1 MTSSSICVLN
11 VRLSFSWDNVALPR
25 PHNTALLQQP
35 FTQPLRCT
43 WSDRW
48 TLWFCACICSIVCA
62 CTHAW
67 IHACVT
73 ICVWPSM
80 RARTHACMWMHLCM
94 SVIVLH
100 VSAHSK
106 VYEFL
111 CGQVTVFSCVFM
123 CFCVYVNSVSGL
135 QGSAPY
141 LALAAGGVQQVP
153 NCCRPHNGFYKPGAG
168 TGLWLSCRLGSPPL
182 YPCRLH
188 WRSSQS
194 MEEKKYYSSVTVN

>member
-1 MTSSSICVLN
+1 MYLIRSLDVMVLCV
-11 VRLSFSWDNVALPR
+11 
-25 PHNTALLQQP
+25 HMQY
-35 FTQPLRCT
+35 
-43 WSDRW
+43 
-48 TLWFCACICSIVCA
+48 
-62 CTHAW
+62 
-67 IHACVT
+67 
-73 ICVWPSM
+73 SM
-80 RARTHACMWMHLCM
+80 RLHSCLNTCLRDNMRLTKYAGAHACMHVNAPVYVSDCIACLSPLKSLWV
-94 SVIVLH
+94 SVWASDCL
-100 VSAHSK
+100 
-106 VYEFL
+106 
-111 CGQVTVFSCVFM
+111 FM
-123 CFCVYVNSVSGL
+123 CVHGWFCVYVNSVSGL